1 MRQALHWGKTAA
13 QIALLVAFAKAADL
27 LVAWLHAPV
36 PGSVAGIALLFALL
50 KLRIL
55 RLEWVELGAKWL
67 LAEMLLFF
75 VPAAVGIVDYGSLIA
90 ASGWRIVLTIAAST
104 AIVMIVS
111 GWVGGRVAAG
121 RERKMQG

>member
-1 MRQALHWGKTAA
+1 MRQALHGCKTAA
-13 QIALLVAFAKAADL
+13 QIALLVAFAKLADL
-27 LVAWLHAPV
+27 LVAWLHAPI
-36 PGSVAGIALLFALL
+36 PGSVAGIVLLFALL

-55 RLEWVELGAKWL
+55 RLEWIELGAKWL

-75 VPAAVGIVDYGSLIA
+75 IPAAVGIVDYGSLIA

-104 AIVMIVS
+104 AIVMVVS
-111 GWVGGRVAAG
+111 GWVGDRVAAG